1 METESPRLSLAQ
13 IMVGNASLLSVLYL
27 ATGAC
32 IECWRRFR
40 PSPWVERV
48 SLALE
53 ALPARALE
61 LLGAMSALREYY
73 VYGRISEVWVRV
85 IFGATVIAII
95 FALAIALGVAMWMVR
110 RLWQWQAARFL

>member
-1 METESPRLSLAQ
+1 
-13 IMVGNASLLSVLYL
+13 MVGNASLLSVLYL

-32 IECWRRFR
+32 IECWRRLR